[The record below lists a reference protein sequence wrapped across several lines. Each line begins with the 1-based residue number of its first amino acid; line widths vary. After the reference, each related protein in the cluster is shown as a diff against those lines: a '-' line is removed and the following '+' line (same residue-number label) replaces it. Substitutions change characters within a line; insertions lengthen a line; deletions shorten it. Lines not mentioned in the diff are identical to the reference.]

1 MGNRRKIVLLSVVA
15 LVLVILYLTIGLNS
29 RNWEYALSRRIPN
42 TIAIIATGAA
52 IAFATTVFQTVTN
65 NRVLTPGVMG
75 LDSLYLVIQTA
86 IVFAFGSTSLV
97 VVNRQLNFL
106 LAVGGMVVFALL
118 LYNLL
123 FKRESTDIYFVLLV
137 GLIVG
142 TLFQSG
148 ASFMQ
153 MVIDPNEFLVLQNR
167 MFASFNNVNTDIL
180 LIALVAMG
188 VVLLY
193 SRRYFAVLD
202 VLALGRDQAINL
214 GVEYEGIVRRMLIV
228 VAVLMAV
235 STGLVGPITFLG
247 LLVTNLA
254 REFLS
259 TYEHKY
265 LVLGS
270 VLVAVIA
277 LVGGQLLAERVFNF
291 VTPISVLINLAGGLY
306 FIYLLLKEHQL

>member
-1 MGNRRKIVLLSVVA
+1 
-15 LVLVILYLTIGLNS
+15 
-29 RNWEYALSRRIPN
+29 
-42 TIAIIATGAA
+42 
-52 IAFATTVFQTVTN
+52 
-65 NRVLTPGVMG
+65 
-75 LDSLYLVIQTA
+75 
-86 IVFAFGSTSLV
+86 
-97 VVNRQLNFL
+97 
-106 LAVGGMVVFALL
+106 
-118 LYNLL
+118 
-123 FKRESTDIYFVLLV
+123 
-137 GLIVG
+137 
-142 TLFQSG
+142 
-148 ASFMQ
+148 

-277 LVGGQLLAERVFNF
+277 LVGGQLLAERVLNF
-291 VTPISVLINLAGGLY
+291 ATPISVLINLAGGLY